1 MLVVVVVVVP
11 GAWKCGDARATSR
24 DAWDVRRGTLPRV
37 ITRGVPTRGR
47 ERITGAD
54 KIWRRRPLV
63 VRWCSWPSRTGWR
76 RSTGRTGGD
85 FFIDGC
91 DVFWVCDVC
100 VRSPVVD
107 DARETPAGR
116 GMVKWRGLEARRDA
130 TRGRRGGR
138 RRRRRTRWTM
148 DREIE
153 GGGDGV
159 RAGGEIGRERARG
172 VVV

>member
-1 MLVVVVVVVP
+1 MLVRVVVVVP
-11 GAWKCGDARATSR
+11 GAGKCVRRARDVTARMGRPQRDSPTSDHSWCAHARAR
-24 DAWDVRRGTLPRV
+24 ANH
-37 ITRGVPTRGR
+37 
-47 ERITGAD
+47 GAD

-63 VRWCSWPSRTGWR
+63 VRWCSWPSRTRTR